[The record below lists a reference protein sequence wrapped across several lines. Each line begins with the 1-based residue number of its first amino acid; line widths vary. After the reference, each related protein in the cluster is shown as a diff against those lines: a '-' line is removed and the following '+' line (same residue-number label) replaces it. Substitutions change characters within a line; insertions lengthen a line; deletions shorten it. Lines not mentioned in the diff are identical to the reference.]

1 MAEKNNKILA
11 APPAPGFPRLV
22 GKVEVDNPV
31 WLAPLAGIS
40 YASFRR
46 FHRSLGAG
54 LTHTEMVSALG
65 LKYKGRKTK
74 ELLSGGD
81 GDEPCVLQLFG
92 SNAEDIST
100 GADIA
105 LRIRSFAALEVN
117 MACPMPKVTKKG
129 SGAALLENAETA
141 AGIIKALK
149 SFALPVW
156 AKMRLLPQDARLS
169 TEEFCSELI
178 DAGAD
183 LIFLHGRTPAQR
195 YEGRASK
202 EAVIDAARR
211 FPGMIGGSGDCS
223 EPEDLISYLD
233 GGCVSVLAA
242 RGVLRDATLIPRTLA
257 LIGADV
263 PEEMTH
269 PSQQTQKEMLL
280 RLCRGI
286 CEVEGERPALGMAKR
301 MCAAIFKGFA
311 GAPALRN
318 RCASAGSWRMMEEM
332 LADFPKSEQAAEYKS
347 GAATVLLPDNY

>member
-1 MAEKNNKILA
+1 MAEKNGKIPA
-11 APPAPGFPRLV
+11 VPPAPGFPRTV
-22 GKVEVDNPV
+22 GKVETDNPV

-92 SNAEDIST
+92 SNADDIST
-100 GADIA
+100 GAEIA
-105 LRIRSFAALEVN
+105 LQIRDFAALEVN

-129 SGAALLENAETA
+129 SGAKLLENAETA
-141 AGIIKALK
+141 AAIIKALK

-156 AKMRLLPQDARLS
+156 AKMRLVPPDAGGS
-169 TEEFCSELI
+169 TEDFCAALI
-178 DAGAD
+178 DAGTD

-202 EAVIDAARR
+202 EAVSAAARR

-223 EPEDLISYLD
+223 EPEDLVSYLD

-242 RGVLRDATLIPRTLA
+242 RGVLRDTTLIPRTLA
-257 LIGADV
+257 LIGTDV
-263 PEEMTH
+263 PGEFTH
-269 PSQQTQKEMLL
+269 PSQETQKEMLL
-280 RLCRGI
+280 KLCRGI
-286 CEVEGERPALGMAKR
+286 CAAEGEKPALVMAKR
-301 MCAAIFKGFA
+301 MSGAIFRGFA
-311 GAPALRN
+311 GAPALRS
-318 RCASAGSWRMMEEM
+318 RCASAGSWRTMEEM
-332 LADFPKSEQAAEYKS
+332 LVAFPEGSADTEYKS
-347 GAATVLLPDNY
+347 GEGKALSPDND

>member
-1 MAEKNNKILA
+1 MAENSTPDLT
-11 APPAPGFPRLV
+11 APPAPGFPRAV

-92 SNAEDIST
+92 SNAEDIRT
-100 GADIA
+100 GAGIA
-105 LRIRSFAALEVN
+105 LQIRSFAALEVN

-129 SGAALLENAETA
+129 SGAALLENADTA
-141 AGIIKALK
+141 AAIIKALK
-149 SFALPVW
+149 SFDLPVW
-156 AKMRLLPQDARLS
+156 AKLRLVPQDARLS
-169 TEEFCSELI
+169 TEEFCAELI

-183 LIFLHGRTPAQR
+183 LILLHGRTPAQR

-202 EAVIDAARR
+202 EAVSAAARQ

-223 EPEDLISYLD
+223 EPEDMVSYLD

-257 LIGADV
+257 ALGAGV
-263 PEEMTH
+263 PEELTN
-269 PSQQTQKEMLL
+269 PSPQTQKEMLL

-286 CEVEGERPALGMAKR
+286 CAAEGERPALGMAKR
-301 MCAAIFKGFA
+301 MCAAIFRGFA
-311 GAPALRN
+311 GAPGLRS

-332 LADFPKSEQAAEYKS
+332 LAAFPESAQAAEYKS
-347 GAATVLLPDNY
+347 GADTALPPDND